1 MANMSPEYPFNKEW
15 LRWLLADVSV
25 DHDNTINDTKG
36 IVTETFNKEFGTS
49 HMAIEISRWHSV
61 ADWAK
66 ELGASD
72 KEAFAINQRYWYD
85 SDLINQGK
93 PKPGAIE
100 FLQKANRGRLI
111 INSSRPYDEL
121 DGTRKWYRQYAAFV
135 KPEQIV
141 VGLPDIVEAGDILS
155 QALSK
160 VWVAKLYKSRSHIED
175 VPFHAKMMMD
185 YTDIFVFLLSDDTS
199 LDGHYGTR
207 LMRMGGI
214 DGNQPDLVLLNKLL
228 SV

>member
-1 MANMSPEYPFNKEW
+1 MSKEFLFSKEY

-25 DHDNTINDTKG
+25 DHDNTISDTKG

-49 HMAIEISRWHSV
+49 HKVIEISKWHSV

-66 ELGASD
+66 ELGAND
-72 KEAFAINQRYWYD
+72 KEAFAINYRYWYD
-85 SDLINQGK
+85 TDLINQGK

-100 FLQKANRGRLI
+100 FLQKANRKGRLI
-111 INSSRPYDEL
+111 INSSRPYEEL
-121 DGTRKWYRQYAAFV
+121 DGTLKWYRKYASFI
-135 KPEQIV
+135 KPKQII

-160 VWVAKLYKSRSHIED
+160 VWVAKLYKCRSHVDD
-175 VPFHAKMMMD
+175 VPFHAKMILD
-185 YTDIFVFLLSDDTS
+185 YTDAFVFLLSDDTS
-199 LDGHYGTR
+199 LDGRYSTR

-214 DGNQPDLVLLNKLL
+214 DGNQPDLALLNKLL